1 MPERRRGLGRGL
13 GALIPPDGDPS
24 QQGPA
29 RPTDVFFADRP
40 AARATPETPGAGT
53 ARPRRRAT
61 AEERTRPTELRAVP
75 DPAVDAADG
84 GDPVVLGRVAVDQV
98 VPNPRQPRREFAADA
113 MAELVHSVREIGVL
127 QPIVVRPAPHPREG
141 ARYEVVMG
149 ERRWRA
155 SVAAGLATV
164 PAVVRATPDD
174 DLLRDALLENL
185 HRSGLNPL
193 EEAAAYQQLLE
204 DFGCTHDQLA
214 DRLGRSRPQVSNTLR
229 LLRLPVAVQRRVVSG
244 ALSAGHA
251 RALLGLSEAAMEAMA
266 ARVLVENLS
275 VRATEAAVAASTAAA
290 PATPPRPASQVPLPG
305 LDGMVD
311 ALSDRLAAPVR
322 VAMGARRGRLVVE
335 FSGVDD
341 LRRILAVLGP
351 DGGPGADGGAEAGGG
366 LDPDGDSGTG
376 GGAGVSART
385 GAQPGLD
392 RRGSDR
398 APSRGRS
405 APAARPAPTT
415 GAGQTPTRTGGRG
428 GR

>member
-13 GALIPPDGDPS
+13 GALIPPDGDPA
-24 QQGPA
+24 QQAPA
-29 RPTDVFFADRP
+29 RPTDVFFAERS
-40 AARATPETPGAGT
+40 AARGAREETTAEPGT
-53 ARPRRRAT
+53 ARPRRRAG
-61 AEERTRPTELRAVP
+61 AEERERAELRAVP
-75 DPAVDAADG
+75 DPERDEGGAGADA
-84 GDPVVLGRVAVDQV
+84 VVLRRVAVDQV

-127 QPIVVRPAPHPREG
+127 QPIVVRPAPQPREG

-164 PAVVRATPDD
+164 PAVVRQTPDD

-214 DRLGRSRPQVSNTLR
+214 DRLGRSRPQVTNTLR
-229 LLRLPVAVQRRVVSG
+229 LLRLPVGVQRRVVSG
-244 ALSAGHA
+244 VLSAGHA
-251 RALLGLSEAAMEAMA
+251 RALLGLSEPAMEAMA
-266 ARVLVENLS
+266 NRVVVENLS
-275 VRATEAAVAASTAAA
+275 VRATEAAVAASTTAS
-290 PATPPRPASQVPLPG
+290 PTTPPRPASQVPLPG

-311 ALSDRLAAPVR
+311 ALSDHLAAPVR

-341 LRRILAVLGP
+341 LQRILAVLAGS
-351 DGGPGADGGAEAGGG
+351 ESGGG
-366 LDPDGDSGTG
+366 
-376 GGAGVSART
+376 T
-385 GAQPGLD
+385 GAVV
-392 RRGSDR
+392 
-398 APSRGRS
+398 RS
-405 APAARPAPTT
+405 TPA
-415 GAGQTPTRTGGRG
+415 TRTGRARAGAGAKGER
-428 GR
+428 

>member
-13 GALIPPDGDPS
+13 GALIPPDADPA
-24 QQGPA
+24 QHVPA
-29 RPTDVFFADRP
+29 RPTDVFFAERS
-40 AARATPETPGAGT
+40 AARGTRHEAPPEPGT
-53 ARPRRRAT
+53 ARPRRRAG
-61 AEERTRPTELRAVP
+61 AEERERAELRAVP
-75 DPAVDAADG
+75 DPEQDQAGAG
-84 GDPVVLGRVAVDQV
+84 GDAVVLQRVAVDQV

-127 QPIVVRPAPHPREG
+127 QPIVVRPAPQPREG

-185 HRSGLNPL
+185 HRAGLNPL

-214 DRLGRSRPQVSNTLR
+214 DRLGRSRPQVTNTLR
-229 LLRLPVAVQRRVVSG
+229 LLRLPVGVQRRVVSG

-251 RALLGLSEAAMEAMA
+251 RALLGLSGPAMEAMA
-266 ARVLVENLS
+266 NRVVVENLS
-275 VRATEAAVAASTAAA
+275 VRATEAAVAASTTAS

-335 FSGVDD
+335 FSGVEH
-341 LRRILAVLGP
+341 LQRILAALGGGDADGESEDGS
-351 DGGPGADGGAEAGGG
+351 DGGTDAVVEPSRAAPAPRSGRARA
-366 LDPDGDSGTG
+366 GTG
-376 GGAGVSART
+376 GKS
-385 GAQPGLD
+385 
-392 RRGSDR
+392 
-398 APSRGRS
+398 GR
-405 APAARPAPTT
+405 
-415 GAGQTPTRTGGRG
+415 
-428 GR
+428 

>member
-24 QQGPA
+24 QQAPV

-40 AARATPETPGAGT
+40 PARTTSEPPDAGT

-75 DPAVDAADG
+75 DPAVGGAADG
-84 GDPVVLGRVAVDQV
+84 EAVVLGRVAVDQV

-251 RALLGLSEAAMEAMA
+251 RALLGLSEPAMEAMA

-275 VRATEAAVAASTAAA
+275 VRATEAAVAASTTAT
-290 PATPPRPASQVPLPG
+290 PTTPPRPASLVPLPG

-351 DGGPGADGGAEAGGG
+351 DGVLGPDDDAGASGDAGAGGGTGAGGEAGEQGGAGPGAG
-366 LDPDGDSGTG
+366 
-376 GGAGVSART
+376 RT
-385 GAQPGLD
+385 ERDRTPPG
-392 RRGSDR
+392 
-398 APSRGRS
+398 GRS
-405 APAARPAPTT
+405 TPAARPAPTV
-415 GAGQTPTRTGGRG
+415 GVSRTPTRTGGRG